1 LALAASIDENQP
13 IMVAERIEVV
23 AKETM
28 VDNTG
33 GPMQDD
39 QRVSPAAFFNEQASV
54 SDLYVMPFAPDSAI
68 VMSIVCLTC
77 S

>member
-1 LALAASIDENQP
+1 LALAASIDQNQP
-13 IMVAERIEVV
+13 ITVAERIEVV
-23 AKETM
+23 AEETM

-39 QRVSPAAFFNEQASV
+39 QGISTAAFFNEQASV
-54 SDLYVMPFAPDSAI
+54 NDLYVVAFAPDG
-68 VMSIVCLTC
+68 VTVVRLTC